1 MSVEIMV
8 SRGLVHYPEI
18 NTEKIESFRKKYDP
32 SFKLMRAHLTIVFR
46 IDQLVS
52 KQSFAYHVRA
62 VLKHWKPFEIELNG
76 FTKSWDHWL
85 FLTLKKGN
93 DKVIRLHDELYGGIL
108 TPYLCTDIQYIPHI
122 GLGEFTKEGEVDLL
136 KRMRLHLKAPARIA
150 LDEARYKMAL
160 KEARNLNLS
169 YSTKVEKLQMV
180 EINDDLTIAKD
191 VKEFSLGSS

>member
-18 NTEKIESFRKKYDP
+18 NTGKIESFRKKYDP
-32 SFKLMRAHLTIVFR
+32 THKLIRAHLTIVFR
-46 IDQLVS
+46 IGQLVS
-52 KQSFAYHVRA
+52 KQSFADHVRA
-62 VLKHWKPFEIELNG
+62 VLKHWKPFNIKLNG

-108 TPYLCTDIQYIPHI
+108 TPYLRTDIQYIPHI
-122 GLGEFTKEGEVDLL
+122 GLGEFIKEGEVDLL

-160 KEARNLNLS
+160 EEARNLNLS

-191 VKEFSLGSS
+191 VEEFSLGSS